1 MWALLTQTGLA
12 RWLLKTSGVMHCSQ
26 SREFCGALKG
36 RLVLNGCSLSHWLG
50 PATFSEQ
57 V

>member
-1 MWALLTQTGLA
+1 MGFADPDRPCPVA
-12 RWLLKTSGVMHCSQ
+12 PENHCSQ
-26 SREFCGALKG
+26 SGEFCGALKG